1 MTEQP
6 TGLDRLDP
14 LPELPPPPPPPE
26 PGRAEEAVQRDL
38 GKLPEDMRTSAVAVS
53 ALILARS
60 LDAGEMLSRDQ
71 VGCVREIRMCMTQLR
86 EWNPAGDTGDG
97 TDEARAQMENVRA
110 LYVAGGA

>member
-14 LPELPPPPPPPE
+14 MPELPPPPL
-26 PGRAEEAVQRDL
+26 PGPGAAETAVLDDL

-86 EWNPAGDTGDG
+86 EWNQAGATGDG
-97 TDEARAQMENVRA
+97 TDETRAQVDNVRA
-110 LYVAGGA
+110 LYVAEGA

>member
-1 MTEQP
+1 MTELP

-14 LPELPPPPPPPE
+14 MPELPPSRPGPPSAADALLE
-26 PGRAEEAVQRDL
+26 DL
-38 GKLPEDMRTSAVAVS
+38 EKLPEDLRRSAVAVT

-97 TDEARAQMENVRA
+97 TDDSHDRIEEINRLHV
-110 LYVAGGA
+110 VAEGA

>member
-14 LPELPPPPPPPE
+14 LPELPPPHPGPPS
-26 PGRAEEAVQRDL
+26 ALEAVSRDL
-38 GKLPEDMRTSAVAVS
+38 DKLPEVLRESAVAVT

-71 VGCVREIRMCMTQLR
+71 VGCVREIRMCMAQLR

-97 TDEARAQMENVRA
+97 TDETRAQMENVRA
-110 LYVAGGA
+110 LYVAEGP